1 MDFFEF
7 LKISTI
13 GPQHLRLNEDVLRLI
28 QELMNDEKVLLMCKY
43 CECTLLTEKK
53 NEMCMHIEYFTDTNT
68 DTHVCYDCSKFKNVK
83 RYFGSENLDSDLD
96 NFDDTQS
103 H

>member
-28 QELMNDEKVLLMCKY
+28 HEFIQEPKVLLICQQ
-43 CECTLLTEKK
+43 CECVLLTEKN
-53 NEMCMHIEYFTDTNT
+53 NEMFMHIEYFTHNDT
-68 DTHVCYDCSKFKNVK
+68 DTHICYNCSRFKDVK
-83 RYFGSENLDSDLD
+83 KYFCVEN
-96 NFDDTQS
+96 
-103 H
+103 

>member
-28 QELMNDEKVLLMCKY
+28 HEFMQKPKVLLICQQ
-43 CECTLLTEKK
+43 CECVLLTEKN
-53 NEMCMHIEYFTDTNT
+53 NEMFMHIEYFTHNDT
-68 DTHVCYDCSKFKNVK
+68 DTRICYNCSRFKDVK
-83 RYFGSENLDSDLD
+83 KYFGAENLDDLYD
-96 NFDDTQS
+96 

>member
-28 QELMNDEKVLLMCKY
+28 QEFVQEFVQESKVLLICKY
-43 CECTLLTEKK
+43 CECVLLTEK
-53 NEMCMHIEYFTDTNT
+53 NNTMLMHIEYFTHTDT
-68 DTHVCYDCSKFKNVK
+68 DTHVCYNCSRFKDVK
-83 RYFGSENLDSDLD
+83 KYFGAENLDSDLD
-96 NFDDTQS
+96 DT
-103 H
+103 

>member
-28 QELMNDEKVLLMCKY
+28 HEFMQEPKVLLICQQ
-43 CECTLLTEKK
+43 CECVLLTDKN
-53 NEMCMHIEYFTDTNT
+53 NEMFMHIEYFTHNDT
-68 DTHVCYDCSKFKNVK
+68 DTHICYNCSRFKDVK
-83 RYFGSENLDSDLD
+83 KYFGAENLDNDLND
-96 NFDDTQS
+96 LLIQ
-103 H
+103 